1 MAFGLLY
8 LIAIRV
14 FGWLCC
20 SAAAR
25 RPRTRRSW
33 CSVMRS
39 RCSGVRSP
47 GRSRTGPTARLIT
60 SEPGCDSVTVA
71 AEDLF
76 VIETPGGGEYGA

>member
-1 MAFGLLY
+1 MAFWSALPDRDPGVWLALL
-8 LIAIRV
+8 
-14 FGWLCC
+14 FGRGQASKDAEIMVL
-20 SAAAR
+20 
-25 RPRTRRSW
+25 
-33 CSVMRS
+33 VMRS

-76 VIETPGGGEYGA
+76 VIETPGGGG